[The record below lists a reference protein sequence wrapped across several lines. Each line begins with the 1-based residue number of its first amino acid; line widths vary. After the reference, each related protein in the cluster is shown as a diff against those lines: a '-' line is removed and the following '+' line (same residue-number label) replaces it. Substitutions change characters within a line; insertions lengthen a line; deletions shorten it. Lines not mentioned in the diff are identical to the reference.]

1 MNQLVIEDD
10 AGEYRLTAAEFQ
22 QQAAMPAAV
31 EWFANLGNSRT
42 YPNDL
47 EDFCSFVGFRS
58 FVRRSRSHAR
68 LARPVADRSHYP
80 SRTGGVANLFNHRL
94 ESNAVASCTPGMEL
108 SGRRSTLIGKLTAFG
123 DL

>member
-47 EDFCSFVGFRS
+47 KTSVALSDSGVSCVDP
-58 FVRRSRSHAR
+58 VRMHA
-68 LARPVADRSHYP
+68 
-80 SRTGGVANLFNHRL
+80 
-94 ESNAVASCTPGMEL
+94 
-108 SGRRSTLIGKLTAFG
+108 
-123 DL
+123 

>member
-68 LARPVADRSHYP
+68 LVRPVADRSHYP
-80 SRTGGVANLFNHRL
+80 SRTGGVAKPVQP
-94 ESNAVASCTPGMEL
+94 SA
-108 SGRRSTLIGKLTAFG
+108 GKQCGGQLHPRHGIKWPKIDTNR
-123 DL
+123 